1 MPNYLTNLAESLR
14 TIAELLE
21 RIIADLK
28 EIQSLQSAAV
38 SLRLTLGTP
47 VNQ

>member
-1 MPNYLTNLAESLR
+1 MYLSNLIESLR
-14 TIAELLE
+14 IIAELLE

-28 EIQSLQSAAV
+28 EINALQNAAV

-47 VNQ
+47 VGQ